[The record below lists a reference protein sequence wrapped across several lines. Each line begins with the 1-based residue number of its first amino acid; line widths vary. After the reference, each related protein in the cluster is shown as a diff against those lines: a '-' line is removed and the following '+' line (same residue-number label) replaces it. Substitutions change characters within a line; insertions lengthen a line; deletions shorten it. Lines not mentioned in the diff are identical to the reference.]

1 MQFALPCCGRA
12 NYTIQ
17 LLMFRG
23 SRKKE
28 MKMKFK
34 VLSVVCAMAFAG
46 QAFALNPTVTA
57 AIPATNTLFISGSSA
72 LQNGIG
78 QIAQSLFVAGTLDV
92 YFNGTAA
99 GVASGA
105 NYRAYSGTV
114 AAGVGIPA
122 TLAGQNVVIYET
134 GAGGSIN
141 GVNPVALRTAVAS
154 LSLTGCVAA
163 TAITDAVTGAP
174 LYSCPNTV
182 ATTVPD
188 AGISDVEPALFT
200 GINLPAGAAALNAA
214 QLATLTSTV
223 GIGQVMGV
231 IATTNVPATSP
242 IWNLSKGQVAGL
254 MGGTVLDWNQIDPT
268 VVPAS
273 KSIVV
278 CRRQAGSGTQAAINA
293 SVFGAPCMQWPLVP
307 STYANS
313 AGVVPG
319 SNLPVAAGSTV
330 VVENSSSGALAACM
344 TAAVNGTGTQA
355 ISLASG
361 AMVLAGTA
369 GSVVLSAGNYG
380 IGVMGLDRPAKTGE
394 LYQFVNINGVA
405 PTLANAADG
414 KYDIIVESTFNRP
427 AAMAAGMKQDL
438 YNAFV
443 AKAGDPT
450 VLGNP
455 VHTVAGVAALS
466 ENGWIAPAAF
476 APANPVLKVG
486 NFGSTCKPLQQ
497 LQ

>member
-1 MQFALPCCGRA
+1 
-12 NYTIQ
+12 
-17 LLMFRG
+17 
-23 SRKKE
+23 
-28 MKMKFK
+28 MKFK

-78 QIAQSLFVAGTLDV
+78 QIAQSLFVPGTLDV

-141 GVNPVALRTAVAS
+141 GVNPVALRTAVTS

-163 TAITDAVTGAP
+163 TAVTDAITGAP
-174 LYSCPNTV
+174 LYSCPNTNL
-182 ATTVPD
+182 TSVPD
-188 AGISDVEPALFT
+188 AGISDVEPALFNT
-200 GINLPAGAAALNAA
+200 VNLPAGAAALNAA

-231 IATTNVPATSP
+231 IVTSNVPATSP
-242 IWNLSKGQVAGL
+242 IMNLSKGQVAGL

-268 VVPAS
+268 VVAGS

-293 SVFGAPCMQWPLVP
+293 SVFGAPCTASPIAA
-307 STYANS
+307 STFANTT
-313 AGVVPG
+313 AIPG
-319 SNLPVAAGSTV
+319 SAVAVAAGSLV

-344 TAAVNGTGTQA
+344 TAAQNGTPLNQA

-361 AMVLAGTA
+361 AMVAAGTA
-369 GSVVLSAGNYG
+369 GSVVLPAGNYG
-380 IGVMGLDRPAKTGE
+380 IGLMGLDRPAKAGE
-394 LYQFVNINGVA
+394 LYQFASINGVA
-405 PTLANAADG
+405 PTLANAVDG

-427 AAMAAGMKQDL
+427 TAMAAGMKQDL

-443 AKAGDPT
+443 AKAGDPA
-450 VLGNP
+450 VLGNAL
-455 VHTVAGVAALS
+455 HTVAGVAGLS
-466 ENGWIAPAAF
+466 ENGWVAPAAF
-476 APANPVLKVG
+476 TATNPVLKVG
-486 NFGSTCKPLQQ
+486 NFGNTCKPLQQ

>member
-1 MQFALPCCGRA
+1 
-12 NYTIQ
+12 
-17 LLMFRG
+17 
-23 SRKKE
+23 
-28 MKMKFK
+28 MKFK
-34 VLSVVCAMAFAG
+34 VLSAVCALAFAG
-46 QAFALNPTVTA
+46 QAAALNLATTQ

-99 GVASGA
+99 GVASGN

-134 GAGGSIN
+134 GAGGSIM
-141 GVNPVALRTAVAS
+141 GVNPVALRTAVTS

-163 TAITDAVTGAP
+163 TAPATTDAITGAP
-174 LYSCPNTV
+174 LWSCPNTV

-200 GINLPAGAAALNAA
+200 GINLPAGSTALSAA

-231 IATTNVPATSP
+231 VVTSNVTAGNPAAVPAVP
-242 IWNLSKGQVAGL
+242 AKAPALLNLSKAQVAGL
-254 MGGTVLDWNQIDPT
+254 MGGTILDWSQVDSSILPGT
-268 VVPAS
+268 T
-273 KSIVV
+273 SIVV
-278 CRRQAGSGTQAAINA
+278 CRRQGGSGTQAAINA
-293 SVFGAPCMQWPLVP
+293 SMFGVPCTSAPNFP
-307 STYANS
+307 STS
-313 AGVVPG
+313 AATTAIPGALTAAAPG
-319 SNLPVAAGSTV
+319 SIV

-344 TAAVNGTGTQA
+344 TAAQNGTPAGQA
-355 ISLASG
+355 ITLATG
-361 AMVLAGTA
+361 AMVPAGTA
-369 GSVVLSAGNYG
+369 GSVVLPAGNYG
-380 IGVMGLDRPAKTGE
+380 IGLMGLDRPAKAGE
-394 LYQFVNINGVA
+394 LYQFVSINGVA
-405 PTLANAADG
+405 PTLANAVDG

-427 AAMAAGMKQDL
+427 TAMAAGLKLDL

-443 AKAGDPT
+443 TKAGDPV

-455 VHTVAGVAALS
+455 LHTVAGVAALS
-466 ENGWIAPAAF
+466 ENAWVAPAAF
-476 APANPVLKVG
+476 TATNPVLKVG
-486 NFGSTCKPLQQ
+486 NFGNTCKPLQQ